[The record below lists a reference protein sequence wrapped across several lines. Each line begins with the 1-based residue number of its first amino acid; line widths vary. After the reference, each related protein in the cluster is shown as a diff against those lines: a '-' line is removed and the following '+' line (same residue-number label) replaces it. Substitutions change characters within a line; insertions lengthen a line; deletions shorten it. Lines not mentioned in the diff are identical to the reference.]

1 MNFSVLKRPS
11 IFMASAVRQRRES
24 TPEADV
30 EARRES
36 IFDLLFLLRRNS
48 SRPNGDDGGLA
59 GSASSEGATGTTLA
73 KGRRRRQGKTVRLD
87 EMKPADQDD
96 EPVVTSA

>member
-11 IFMASAVRQRRES
+11 IFMASQFRRRDSSPPGEE
-24 TPEADV
+24 TEELAG
-30 EARRES
+30 RRES

-48 SRPNGDDGGLA
+48 ARTADPLKKPTPVDPLA
-59 GSASSEGATGTTLA
+59 
-73 KGRRRRQGKTVRLD
+73 QLD
-87 EMKPADQDD
+87 NDA